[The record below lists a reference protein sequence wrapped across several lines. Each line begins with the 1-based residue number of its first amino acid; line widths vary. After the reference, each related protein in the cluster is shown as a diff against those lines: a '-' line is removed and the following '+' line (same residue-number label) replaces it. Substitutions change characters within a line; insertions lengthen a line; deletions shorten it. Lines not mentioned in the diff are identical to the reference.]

1 MIYPNGRFQNYIIKN
16 YIYIFYFL
24 SFFVPFFIF
33 LRTMNPSS
41 FGWDTTWFH
50 IQVPLLYVG
59 QTTGFPIAFLTGKL
73 FSFLPIGTMAFRLNM
88 FSVFWGAMTLFVLFI
103 LLKNLLK
110 NEYFIAFI
118 SVVFIGFF
126 KVFWSQTNRFEV
138 YTLNTVMISTII
150 FSRFLLG
157 NY

>member
-1 MIYPNGRFQNYIIKN
+1 MLLNNNRFKSYVLKK

-33 LRTMNPSS
+33 LRTMNPGS

-88 FSVFWGAMTLFVLFI
+88 FSVFWGAMTLFV
-103 LLKNLLK
+103 
-110 NEYFIAFI
+110 
-118 SVVFIGFF
+118 
-126 KVFWSQTNRFEV
+126 
-138 YTLNTVMISTII
+138 
-150 FSRFLLG
+150 
-157 NY
+157 